1 MKTTKEQ
8 RKKLRHTYGG
18 FSEEHNVFL
27 DLLDDLDTQETELT
41 KLRKRVDVLESAL
54 KVLCVAVN
62 DKQPDPGA
70 VAFIDK
76 ALTESAKIAESKE
89 VRE

>member
-41 KLRKRVDVLESAL
+41 KLRKRVEVLEKGLEEFA
-54 KVLCVAVN
+54 KEK
-62 DKQPDPGA
+62 DEGGA
-70 VAFIDK
+70 EGYYGSQAAF
-76 ALTESAKIAESKE
+76 LLSESAKIAEGK
-89 VRE
+89 